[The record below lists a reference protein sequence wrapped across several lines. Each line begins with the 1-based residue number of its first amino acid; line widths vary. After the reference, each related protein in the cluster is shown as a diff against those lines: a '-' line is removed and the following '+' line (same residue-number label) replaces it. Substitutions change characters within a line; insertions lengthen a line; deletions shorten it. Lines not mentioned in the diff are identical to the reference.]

1 MRESQ
6 FLTQGLAKGV
16 LEMPNE
22 AKTTRRSRLDR
33 LKRLVGLARGEDAL
47 PHDMVAAQIRA
58 ARESYPVTFAAT
70 CLACAAI
77 FWTTWGDAQL
87 PPMMMATG
95 FLLVVSI
102 LNLVFWRRDVRA
114 QWVIDDP
121 RRRVVSVALMSGIT
135 AVAWNVLLGVG
146 MYGASANQSL
156 LLVCISTGV
165 ICVGAL
171 SVATVPLASIAFML
185 SSFVV
190 VFVNLQFFNN
200 ILPAEVY
207 FMIAIYIV
215 MLTRSILAQ
224 ANLFIANYDSG
235 SRLGEAELE
244 RERLAQA
251 ALQERERAR
260 FAKAHAEAD
269 ERTRAASSRHVQLVA
284 LAETFESTVVEA
296 VAVLGAAAERNRQ
309 SAEALVAGSAESAR
323 YAETAATRAHHN
335 SQISSDMRGA
345 ASGLARSVGEVTE
358 RASEQSRIAAEA
370 HQVSRDSEAAVKAL
384 VEHAEGI
391 SHIVALIGE
400 VTRQTNMLSLNAT
413 IEAARAGDAGRGFAV
428 VANEVKLLADRARKA
443 TEDIARQIAEMQAHV
458 GSAASTIAM
467 VTNHIGGV
475 ARLAG
480 EIEAM
485 MADQRRM
492 AARIDDQA
500 ALAAE
505 GTQDLTDGAE
515 HAARA
520 SQGSSALSAAMADTV
535 SGLAERSQALAA
547 ATRAF
552 LEELRAA

>member
-1 MRESQ
+1 
-6 FLTQGLAKGV
+6 
-16 LEMPNE
+16 MPNE
-22 AKTTRRSRLDR
+22 ATTRGRSRLDR
-33 LKRLVGLARGEDAL
+33 LKHLVGLARGEDAL

-77 FWTTWGDAQL
+77 FWTTWRDAQL
-87 PPMMMATG
+87 PAMMMAAG

-102 LNLVFWRRDVRA
+102 LNLVSWRRDVRA

-190 VFVNLQFFNN
+190 VFVNLQFFNR

-207 FMIAIYIV
+207 FLIAIYVV

-224 ANLFIANYDSG
+224 AKLFIENYDSG
-235 SRLGEAELE
+235 SRLSEAERE
-244 RERLAQA
+244 QERLAQA
-251 ALQERERAR
+251 ALQERERTRIAR
-260 FAKAHAEAD
+260 AQAEAD
-269 ERTRAASSRHVQLVA
+269 ERTRAASSRYGQLVA
-284 LAETFESTVVEA
+284 LAETFETNVVEA

-309 SAEALVAGSAESAR
+309 SAQALVAGSAESAR
-323 YAETAATRAHHN
+323 YAETAAARAHHN

-345 ASGLARSVGEVTE
+345 ASGLARSVGEVTG
-358 RASEQSRIAAEA
+358 RASEQCRIAAEA

-391 SHIVALIGE
+391 SHIVGLIGE

-428 VANEVKLLADRARKA
+428 VANEVKLLAERARKA

-505 GTQDLTDGAE
+505 GTQDLTEGAE